1 MLDCKSWD
9 VLCSFTYLQA
19 NILFKQFELET
30 TVDRVLVYVTLYI
43 VGWVKFFLQLSF
55 HYIITM
61 LHIIV
66 VATICKVP
74 VQSKSAMAQ
83 YLNEYLQN
91 V

>member
-43 VGWVKFFLQLSF
+43 VGWVKFYLQLSF
-55 HYIITM
+55 HYIVTM

-66 VATICKVP
+66 VATICKV
-74 VQSKSAMAQ
+74 
-83 YLNEYLQN
+83 LNQQWPN
-91 V
+91 I